1 MSKLNLPG
9 LLMNQSLFKH
19 LSHHEI
25 DALQREVSKQELD
38 KSGILFR
45 KGEAAEACYILVYG
59 LIKLSIPS
67 TQGQDKV
74 MELIRPGQSFGEAM
88 LFLDE
93 TYPFYAE
100 ALEASLLLRIPKSAL
115 LRIIEN
121 SPATARQLL
130 AGLSYRMLG
139 LIKNLERY
147 SLQNA
152 TQRVIDYLLQALAEQ
167 HSSEIRL
174 ELKKN
179 LLASLLNLT
188 PETLSRILHQLT
200 DQRLITVRGPRIQI
214 GSADALKHYQR
225 QLVLN

>member
-1 MSKLNLPG
+1 MSKINLPG

-19 LSHHEI
+19 LSRHEI
-25 DALQREVSKQELD
+25 EALQREVSKQELE
-38 KSGILFR
+38 KSAILFR
-45 KGEAAEACYILVYG
+45 KGDTAEACYILVYG

-67 TQGQDKV
+67 SQGQDKV
-74 MELIRPGQSFGEAM
+74 LELIRPAQSFGEAM

-93 TYPFYAE
+93 PYPFYAE
-100 ALEASLLLRIPKSAL
+100 ALENSLLLRLPKSVL
-115 LRIIEN
+115 LRILDN
-121 SPATARQLL
+121 SPATARQML

-139 LIKNLERY
+139 FIKNVERY

-152 TQRVIDYLLQALAEQ
+152 TQRVIDYLLQTVDEQ
-167 HSSEIRL
+167 HSNEIRL

-200 DQRLITVRGPRIQI
+200 DERLITVKGPKIQI
-214 GSADALKHYQR
+214 DSADALKHYQR